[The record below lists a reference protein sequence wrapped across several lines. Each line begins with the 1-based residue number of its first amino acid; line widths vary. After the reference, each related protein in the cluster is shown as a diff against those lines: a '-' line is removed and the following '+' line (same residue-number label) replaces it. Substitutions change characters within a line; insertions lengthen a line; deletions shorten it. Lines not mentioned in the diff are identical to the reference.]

1 MPMRVKLLCLLL
13 VVMLMNLTVT
23 FAQEV
28 TPAAEATT
36 ASETADTAAP
46 SDDTAAETTS
56 PAEEA
61 EVSDAEVRGL
71 PLGVLLLGAV
81 AVLSIGTI
89 MLVRENPRPL
99 DEEV

>member
-1 MPMRVKLLCLLL
+1 MLMRVKLLCLLL

-36 ASETADTAAP
+36 ASETADTAVETTP
-46 SDDTAAETTS
+46 PAAEET
-56 PAEEA
+56 
-61 EVSDAEVRGL
+61 EVSEAEVRGL

-89 MLVRENPRPL
+89 VLVRENPRPL